1 VIAHGDRCIYTFV
14 LKAPPVPLERLE
26 GALAEQ
32 SRILTTELA
41 TLVRLLGDNGRAHG

>member
-1 VIAHGDRCIYTFV
+1 V
-14 LKAPPVPLERLE
+14 LEAPPVPLERLE

-41 TLVRLLGDNGRAHG
+41 ALARLLGINGGAHG